1 MSGLESKCQGVRQA
15 AYLLILCVAFLLTF
29 GAVVIYSA
37 SMHEEGYHLLAKH
50 LVFVALGLCGAFFLA
65 WKDYAWIQKNAL
77 WFFCGGSGPVG
88 VDFCPW

>member
-50 LVFVALGLCGAFFLA
+50 QQ
-65 WKDYAWIQKNAL
+65 DSNIR
-77 WFFCGGSGPVG
+77 S
-88 VDFCPW
+88 

>member
-50 LVFVALGLCGAFFLA
+50 LVFVALGLCGAFFSGVEGLCLDP
-65 WKDYAWIQKNAL
+65 KERSL
-77 WFFCGGSGPVG
+77 VFCGGSGPVG